1 MTEETLSSTHPPTP
15 PTTEEDRF
23 SWLRLLR
30 SRRVGVST
38 FYRLLAEHGSAQN
51 ALAALP
57 ELARQSGIDG
67 YEICPRQVI
76 DAELKAARAAHA
88 RLLFLGSETY
98 PAALT
103 EIPEPPPM
111 LWAVGQTDLGQRPGL
126 ALVGARSASSLG
138 VRGARKL
145 AADLGGEGY
154 VIVSGLARGVDAAAH
169 QAALATGTIGV
180 LAGGVDVVY
189 PDENR
194 ALYQQMCEHGLILSE
209 QPMGLRPMA
218 RHFPKRNRILAGLAR
233 GVVLVEAAAKSG
245 SLITA
250 RDALDLGR
258 EVMAVPGH
266 PIDARAAGCN
276 MLIRDGA
283 TLIRHAKDVIE
294 AIGPQPEHAMAEVV
308 PASPEASPHA
318 YPQAAAKPA
327 SDWRRQAGL
336 HQEILTRLGPAPLAQ
351 DQLIRDLP
359 HPVGRVGAA
368 LTDLELDG
376 RVTRDATGLLRR
388 SK

>member
-15 PTTEEDRF
+15 PPTEEDRF

-126 ALVGARSASSLG
+126 ALVGARSASSLS

-145 AADLGGEGY
+145 AADLGSEGY

-169 QAALATGTIGV
+169 QAALAAGTIGV
-180 LAGGVDVVY
+180 RAGGVDVVY

-194 ALYQQMCEHGLILSE
+194 HAAR
-209 QPMGLRPMA
+209 RPA
-218 RHFPKRNRILAGLAR
+218 RPIWNGCASQGTGARRARI
-233 GVVLVEAAAKSG
+233 
-245 SLITA
+245 
-250 RDALDLGR
+250 
-258 EVMAVPGH
+258 
-266 PIDARAAGCN
+266 
-276 MLIRDGA
+276 
-283 TLIRHAKDVIE
+283 
-294 AIGPQPEHAMAEVV
+294 
-308 PASPEASPHA
+308 
-318 YPQAAAKPA
+318 
-327 SDWRRQAGL
+327 
-336 HQEILTRLGPAPLAQ
+336 
-351 DQLIRDLP
+351 
-359 HPVGRVGAA
+359 
-368 LTDLELDG
+368 
-376 RVTRDATGLLRR
+376 
-388 SK
+388 